1 MPGDRASAISRNG
14 CYGIW
19 IGTAASV
26 RLDAGELHHFG
37 PLLGFAGEETAEVG
51 GWAGQHRST
60 HVGQPRLRLGVGEDC
75 IISML
80 SRPMTSGG
88 VFLGAMMPKN
98 ALASYPGTNW
108 STVGMSGSAS
118 ERAVV
123 VTASARS
130 LPARMCSTDDG
141 RLSNIRC
148 TCPARR
154 SVSAGPA
161 PR

>member
-1 MPGDRASAISRNG
+1 MPRRCRALRPWSSPPLTQDRALIGYCERASGSEHPEPQTQTLRAEWACPAISRNG

-37 PLLGFAGEETAEVG
+37 PLLGFAGEEKAEVG

-75 IISML
+75 IDL
-80 SRPMTSGG
+80 H
-88 VFLGAMMPKN
+88 V
-98 ALASYPGTNW
+98 
-108 STVGMSGSAS
+108 
-118 ERAVV
+118 E
-123 VTASARS
+123 
-130 LPARMCSTDDG
+130 
-141 RLSNIRC
+141 
-148 TCPARR
+148 
-154 SVSAGPA
+154 